1 MRLFPDDHDGEAL
14 IRTQRVWDL
23 SGPLPLP
30 RYELRC
36 PSCAIGHLAVKDWK
50 FHSRSNVGSK
60 HPWRCDTR
68 LKCMTCGCVH
78 IFGVVVPEEMF
89 TAMSKRLVTKST
101 SWIHWRAGR
110 IIIEEGS

>member
-1 MRLFPDDHDGEAL
+1 VRLFPDDHEGHAL
-14 IRTQRVWDL
+14 ERTRRVWDL

-36 PSCAIGHLAVKDWK
+36 PSCAVGFLAVKDWK
-50 FHSRSNVGSK
+50 FHSRAGVGSA

-78 IFGVVVPEEMF
+78 IFGVVVPE
-89 TAMSKRLVTKST
+89 AMHAAMAARLKSKAS
-101 SWIHWRAGR
+101 SWIHWREGR
-110 IIIEEGS
+110 KIIEEAT